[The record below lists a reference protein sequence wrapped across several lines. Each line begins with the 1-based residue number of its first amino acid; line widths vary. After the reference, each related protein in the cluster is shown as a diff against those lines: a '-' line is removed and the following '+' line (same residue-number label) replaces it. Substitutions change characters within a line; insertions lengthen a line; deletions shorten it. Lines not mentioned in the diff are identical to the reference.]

1 MTVALY
7 FTNCRSSSSSLMLKL
22 SWCPRQPGLV
32 GVCFWWFSAE
42 RRFWVLRLKSQVCQW
57 ENQRKQGRLH
67 EHWPCPRMSLV
78 GMSRKQGKPHEHQ
91 PRPRRIPQECPG
103 NRKSPMNISPVPGGS
118 HRNVTVPWPPCPY
131 WCTVGLGTEV
141 FTVTSEAVPP
151 SLLAGQGCHC
161 PRAVLALPYQ
171 VACGTGDPRTVQV
184 RVTSILSQTPC
195 ARSGIQNMGARPERS
210 SRNSFS
216 RLAFSIACGRET
228 LGKGTAKG

>member
-1 MTVALY
+1 M
-7 FTNCRSSSSSLMLKL
+7 
-22 SWCPRQPGLV
+22 
-32 GVCFWWFSAE
+32 
-42 RRFWVLRLKSQVCQW
+42 RLKSQVCQW

-91 PRPRRIPQECPG
+91 PRPRRIPQECHC
-103 NRKSPMNISPVPGGS
+103 SLA
-118 HRNVTVPWPPCPY
+118 PCPY